1 MRDGSGGPPRYYL
14 DATGQGI
21 PHAHGASTVAT
32 NKDYPTMS
40 LMLRSALSAAL
51 FLLAPIS
58 VMAQSAPSPAPVQS
72 TAPAAAPAAPTD
84 ETKAP
89 TARGLE
95 PGKRGGRLAACRTD
109 AAAYCADA
117 AKGGRRQCLR
127 DNAAKLSP
135 ECQAAL
141 ANVGGGKGKGQGR
154 RAACRGDV
162 QTVCAGVEKGKGA
175 IGKCLRENVAKLSP
189 ACAATIEAREAK
201 GKG

>member
-1 MRDGSGGPPRYYL
+1 MTCKHSRDGSGGPQRYYL
-14 DATGQGI
+14 DAAGQGV
-21 PHAHGASTVAT
+21 PDVHGAGTIAT
-32 NKDYPTMS
+32 NKDDPTMS

-58 VMAQSAPSPAPVQS
+58 VMAQSTPTPAPAQS
-72 TAPAAAPAAPTD
+72 TAPAAGDT
-84 ETKAP
+84 EKAP
-89 TARGLE
+89 TARGIE

-109 AAAYCADA
+109 AATYCADA

-127 DNAAKLSP
+127 DNVAKLSP

-141 ANVGGGKGKGQGR
+141 ANVGGGKGKGR

-175 IGKCLRENVAKLSP
+175 IGKCLRENIAKLSP
-189 ACAATIEAREAK
+189 ACAATIEARKAK